1 MQSGVARLTH
11 YVTRRPT
18 HKTTI
23 KMHTAGAE
31 LIKSAA
37 RTNNLSI
44 TGHAVRCKYKMVFPD
59 EGAKRMCASEQSL
72 FLAFI

>member
-1 MQSGVARLTH
+1 
-11 YVTRRPT
+11 
-18 HKTTI
+18 
-23 KMHTAGAE
+23 MHTAGAE